1 MDSLH
6 FKFENTPVKIVAI
19 RKIPE
24 IKTPGIIV
32 FETDDGRTLVVP
44 LWVAWEL
51 SEAGLAKIADEGVT
65 DEEWTQIHY
74 REKFQPL
81 GQPSPLPDDFYF
93 NAFLTFKRKAKEA
106 SGQGRQ
112 VDLDRFRGRFRDIL
126 ESRVGKIIRL
136 SSAEATV
143 QTRELQK
150 EESTIYKE
158 LHELISTWRKELRK
172 LGEA

>member
-1 MDSLH
+1 MDSLY
-6 FKFENTPVKIVAI
+6 FKFENAPVKILAT

-24 IKTPGIIV
+24 IRTPGIVIS
-32 FETDDGRTLVVP
+32 ETDDGRTLVVP
-44 LWVAWEL
+44 LWVAWAL
-51 SEAGLAKIADEGVT
+51 SEAGLAKITDKGIT

-81 GQPSPLPDDFYF
+81 GQPSLLPDDFYF
-93 NAFLTFKRKAKEA
+93 NAYLTFKRKIEEA
-106 SGQGRQ
+106 SGQGRHE
-112 VDLDRFRGRFRDIL
+112 DLDRLKGRFRDIM

-150 EESTIYKE
+150 EESTLYKE
-158 LHELISTWRKELRK
+158 LHELISIWRKELRK
-172 LGEA
+172 LGDT

>member
-1 MDSLH
+1 MDSLY
-6 FKFENTPVKIVAI
+6 FKFENAPVTIVAT

-24 IKTPGIIV
+24 IRTPGIV
-32 FETDDGRTLVVP
+32 VSETDDGRTLVVP

-81 GQPSPLPDDFYF
+81 GQPSLLPDDFYF
-93 NAFLTFKRKAKEA
+93 NAYLTFKRKIEEA
-106 SGQGRQ
+106 SGQGRHE
-112 VDLDRFRGRFRDIL
+112 DLNRLKGRFRDIM

-150 EESTIYKE
+150 EESTLYKE
-158 LHELISTWRKELRK
+158 LHELISIWRKDLRK
-172 LGEA
+172 LGDT

>member
-1 MDSLH
+1 MDSLY
-6 FKFENTPVKIVAI
+6 FKFENTPVKIIAT

-24 IKTPGIIV
+24 IRTPGIIV
-32 FETDDGRTLVVP
+32 SETNDGRTLVVP

-93 NAFLTFKRKAKEA
+93 NAYLTFKRKIKEA
-106 SGQGRQ
+106 SGQSRQ
-112 VDLDRFRGRFRDIL
+112 EDLDRLKGRFRDIM
-126 ESRVGKIIRL
+126 ESRVGKILRL
-136 SSAEATV
+136 SSAESTV

-150 EESTIYKE
+150 EDSTLYKE
-158 LHELISTWRKELRK
+158 LLELISIWRKELRK
-172 LGEA
+172 LGNA